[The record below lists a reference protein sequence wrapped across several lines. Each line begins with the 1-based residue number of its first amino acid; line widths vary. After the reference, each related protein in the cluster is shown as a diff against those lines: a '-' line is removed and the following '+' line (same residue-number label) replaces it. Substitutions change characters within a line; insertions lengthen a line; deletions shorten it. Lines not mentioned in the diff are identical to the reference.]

1 MIFAVLIVSFCALLV
16 LWSKLKPRGPSPPV
30 HPGALPI
37 LGHAHQLY
45 GDPKKFWVTKKKMY
59 QFSLDS
65 GGVSEIRLGPHSV
78 YVLTDPDDS
87 LVIANT
93 CLNKPYYYDFAK
105 EMFNRGLVTASLT
118 TWKPHRKLLYPA
130 FNMQVLATFVTEYN
144 TQSRNLVAA
153 LKAEVGKEP
162 FNVRQ
167 YLVNQLLKT
176 VCQTSLGLETKD
188 KSIDEDYANATEDLF
203 MLFIERLKKIYLHL
217 PFIFAWSSI
226 KAKQDQLL
234 KITNE
239 AMFRV
244 IDKRKVELKGSVVK
258 NKTPTR
264 DVKFKPLLDQL
275 LELSDT
281 QDALSDAE
289 IREHLDTVVAAA
301 YDTTATAITYALIL
315 LGTYPEI
322 QDRAYKEIK
331 TVLGDEDKDISK
343 DDLQKLVYLEAVLKE
358 SMRMYPSVPCV
369 ARSIETDVQLKNYTL
384 PAGSSCMISI
394 YGMNHHA
401 MWGADVDE
409 FKPERWLDPSTL
421 PDNPNVFCSFS
432 LGKRNCLGRLYAMLV
447 MKTMLAHILR
457 KFLIISDI
465 NSITTQY
472 DILIKPADN
481 SQIRLELRSG

>member
-162 FNVRQ
+162 FNV
-167 YLVNQLLKT
+167 
-176 VCQTSLGLETKD
+176 
-188 KSIDEDYANATEDLF
+188 
-203 MLFIERLKKIYLHL
+203 
-217 PFIFAWSSI
+217 
-226 KAKQDQLL
+226 
-234 KITNE
+234 
-239 AMFRV
+239 

-264 DVKFKPLLDQL
+264 VLVDVLAVDVDN
-275 LELSDT
+275 SRCD
-281 QDALSDAE
+281 SY
-289 IREHLDTVVAAA
+289 HLFDHYIV
-301 YDTTATAITYALIL
+301 Y
-315 LGTYPEI
+315 
-322 QDRAYKEIK
+322 RIK

-343 DDLQKLVYLEAVLKE
+343 DDLQKLVYIEAVLKE
-358 SMRMYPSVPCV
+358 S
-369 ARSIETDVQLKNYTL
+369 
-384 PAGSSCMISI
+384 
-394 YGMNHHA
+394 
-401 MWGADVDE
+401 
-409 FKPERWLDPSTL
+409 
-421 PDNPNVFCSFS
+421 
-432 LGKRNCLGRLYAMLV
+432 RLYAMLV

-481 SQIRLELRSG
+481 SQIRLELRSE

>member
-1 MIFAVLIVSFCALLV
+1 MIFAVLIVSFCGLLV

-343 DDLQKLVYLEAVLKE
+343 DDLQKLVYIEAVLKE

-481 SQIRLELRSG
+481 SQIRLELRSE

>member
-1 MIFAVLIVSFCALLV
+1 MIFAVLIVLFCALLA
-16 LWSKLKPRGPSPPV
+16 LWNKLKPRGPSPPV
-30 HPGALPI
+30 YPGALPI

-45 GDPKKFWVTKKKMY
+45 GDPIHFWVIQKKMY
-59 QFSLDS
+59 QFSLDN
-65 GGVSEIRLGPHSV
+65 GGVSEIRFGPHSV
-78 YVLTDPDDS
+78 YMVTDPDDS
-87 LVIANT
+87 LVVANT
-93 CLNKPYYYDFAK
+93 CLNKPYYYEFAK

-118 TWKPHRKLLYPA
+118 TWKPHRRLLYPA
-130 FNMQVLATFVTEYN
+130 FNMQVLATFVSEYN
-144 TQSRNLVAA
+144 TQARNLVKA
-153 LKAEVGKEP
+153 LTSEVGKEP
-162 FNVRQ
+162 FNVRH

-203 MLFIERLKKIYLHL
+203 MLFVERLKKLYLHL
-217 PFIFAWSSI
+217 PWIFAWSSL
-226 KAKQDQLL
+226 KARQDQLL
-234 KITNE
+234 KIMND

-244 IDKRKVELKGSVVK
+244 IDRRKAELKGNVDK
-258 NKTPTR
+258 NKTDIR

-301 YDTTATAITYALIL
+301 YDTTSIAVTYALIL
-315 LGTYPEI
+315 LGTYPEV
-322 QDRAYKEIK
+322 QDRAYKEVQS
-331 TVLGDEDKDISK
+331 VLGDEDKDFSK
-343 DDLQKLVYLEAVLKE
+343 DDLQRLVYLEAVLKE

-369 ARSIETDVQLKNYTL
+369 ARSIEADVKLKNYTL
-384 PAGSSCMISI
+384 PAGASCMISI
-394 YGMNHHA
+394 YGLNHHA
-401 MWGADVDE
+401 IWGPDVDQ

-432 LGKRNCLGRLYAMLV
+432 IGKRNCLGRLYAMLV
-447 MKTMLAHILR
+447 MKTMLAHVLR

-472 DILIKPADN
+472 DILIKPADD